1 MITSIAHPFPK
12 AKEKFFFTIKI
23 YIEEEKR
30 RLIAC
35 EGVILRHIERRVIYL
50 YGLLITGGLY
60 ESLICIARIHD
71 RHFML
76 SLSERQHGFSAYN
89 VREKFLLY

>member
-1 MITSIAHPFPK
+1 MPTISHPFPN
-12 AKEKFFFTIKI
+12 AKEKFFFTIKV

-30 RLIAC
+30 RLITR

-60 ESLICIARIHD
+60 EILICIARIHD
-71 RHFML
+71 LHFML

-89 VREKFLLY
+89 VREIFFLY